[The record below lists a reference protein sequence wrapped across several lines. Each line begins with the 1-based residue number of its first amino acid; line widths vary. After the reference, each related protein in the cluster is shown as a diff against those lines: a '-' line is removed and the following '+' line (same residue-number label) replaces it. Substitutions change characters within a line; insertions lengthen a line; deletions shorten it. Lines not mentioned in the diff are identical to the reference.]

1 MKILALDMGT
11 KRMGVA
17 VSDPLGITAQG
28 LPNIDRADMAKDMEL
43 IKNIIETNQIGE
55 IVVGLPLNMDG
66 SEGPKA
72 KEAIA
77 FGDALKGAFNL
88 PVTLWDERL
97 TTRQVERVMI
107 EANTSRMKRKIKI
120 DKLAAQIILQGYLD
134 SRRRPEGDEHV

>member
-28 LPNIDRADMAKDMEL
+28 LPNIDRADMAKDMER

-77 FGDALKGAFNL
+77 FGDALKG
-88 PVTLWDERL
+88 
-97 TTRQVERVMI
+97 
-107 EANTSRMKRKIKI
+107 
-120 DKLAAQIILQGYLD
+120 
-134 SRRRPEGDEHV
+134 